1 VNRPIQHRPQPTT
14 QGESAADNVA
24 PAPESPAQVLIV
36 GGEPDS
42 RTALVTLLRRRRH
55 QCTHVE
61 RLDEAQTAIAA
72 AHYDLILLDPA
83 LPDGDGLELASLVQ
97 RMSPATKTMVFSAT
111 GSFKAA
117 LDAMR
122 CGVVDFVNTPL
133 DLDELVDRVEAALR
147 QSRAEYA
154 RERRISKLQ
163 RICKELNV
171 AREEI
176 AEQVDLLC
184 NDLVAAYDEL
194 TEQLNQVALAT
205 EFRTLIR
212 QELDV
217 EETLRTALEYLLAK
231 TGPTN
236 AAVFLPDGDGQY
248 SLGAYV
254 NYDCPRAS
262 IDTLLDHLCQS
273 ICPQMAKE
281 EDIVAF
287 DDAAEFAEWI
297 GLDDGFLDDSQ
308 IIAYACAHEGEPMAV
323 VILFRSANDPFDG
336 SLASTLDTIRGIF
349 AEQLARLIRIHHRA
363 KPQWPE
369 EAADDEFDFD
379 DEFGFGDLAA

>member
-1 VNRPIQHRPQPTT
+1 VNRPIQHKPQATAPSTHSKT
-14 QGESAADNVA
+14 PDSAVHG
-24 PAPESPAQVLIV
+24 PAQVLIV

-42 RTALVTLLRRRRH
+42 RTALAKLLRRRRH
-55 QCTHVE
+55 QCTHVT
-61 RLDEAQTAIAA
+61 RLDEAQSAVAST
-72 AHYDLILLDPA
+72 HYDLILLDPA

-97 RMSPATKTMVFSAT
+97 RLSPATKTMVFSDA

-117 LDAMR
+117 LAAMR
-122 CGVVDFVNTPL
+122 CGVIDFINTPL
-133 DLDELVDRVEAALR
+133 DLDELVDRIDAAL
-147 QSRAEYA
+147 SRSREEYA
-154 RERRISKLQ
+154 RERRISKMQ
-163 RICKELNV
+163 NICKELNV

-176 AEQVDLLC
+176 AEQVDMLC
-184 NDLVAAYDEL
+184 SDLVAAYDEL

-217 EETLRTALEYLLAK
+217 EETLRTSLEYLLAK

-236 AAVFLPDGDGQY
+236 AAVFLPDGDGLY

-262 IDTLLDHLCQS
+262 IDTLLEHLCQS

-281 EDIVAF
+281 ADIVAF
-287 DDAAEFAEWI
+287 DDAAEFGEWI
-297 GLDDGFLDDSQ
+297 GLDDSFLADSQ
-308 IIAYACAHEGEPMAV
+308 IVAYTCTHEGETMAV
-323 VILFRSANDPFDG
+323 VVLFRNAKDPFDP
-336 SLASTLDTIRGIF
+336 SLATTLDTIRGIF

-363 KPQWPE
+363 KPEWPD
-369 EAADDEFDFD
+369 EASDDEFDFD